1 MDSVLRAV
9 NRVSQIAALAGDTQ
23 VGSETGGSSMP
34 SLARQLPKI
43 VVVGG
48 QSSGKSSVLEAVVGR
63 DFLPRGTGIVTRRPL
78 ELQLETA
85 ADPNAREYGEFGHNP
100 GQKYYDFEEIRKEI
114 EAETMR
120 HTQKR
125 GTIVSPVPITLRI
138 VSPNL
143 PALSMVD
150 MPGLTKVPIDG
161 QPKSIVVEL
170 ENMARDYVKHENV
183 IILAVTPANADLATS
198 DALRLAREVDPT
210 GERTV
215 GVLTK
220 LDIMDPG
227 TNCRD
232 VLEGMTYQLR
242 NGWIG
247 VVNRGQA
254 DINSRMSMQDAR
266 AKEMGFFNKSD
277 YAGLKNV
284 GTGHLAAD
292 LSEKLVASV
301 RRQLPNISGFV
312 NKSIMD
318 LQRELEA
325 MGGPAAT
332 SRGEMIHLVLTLCR
346 KFETAFAKLIDGGKG
361 GGELILTVFEKR
373 LPDSI
378 EKQPFKK
385 ILEVAYVKRVIEEA
399 DGIQPHLV
407 APEAGYRRMLEEALG
422 YLKDPCEKSVE
433 EVFVL
438 LRRMVDNIAN
448 SDDVRALRRYPTLRR
463 EIVTAAYRSLEAF
476 KEDTRKMVN
485 IMVEMERN
493 YITAEYF
500 RSLQMGKMPD
510 GKVMY
515 TLDGRPVTEEPE
527 GSPEEKHYKRI
538 INQVSG
544 YVREICQQMTQT
556 VPKAIV
562 HCMVLQSKEK
572 LLEGMSASVA
582 GDQEAALKRLLGED
596 DAVMKRR
603 EALTHKL
610 DMLRRAQAE
619 LTTVDAEGFPAAAAV
634 LQRAGFAAQPEA
646 ASKPFYAVPEG
657 HQHSDLSDPA
667 CNIALSRRK
676 DVTLREDV
684 RLTVKGEQKTL
695 GELLKGQKAIVFGV
709 PDCGKVCSET
719 HVPGYLAAWDDLR
732 RLGVTRLLCVAV
744 GDAAAA
750 DAWASKLG
758 AGVADGSKVTVA
770 ADTNGAFTRFMG
782 MDQGPVDGPGARSLR
797 YAAVVDDGTLLKVCV
812 DKTPAEASAS
822 SAALM
827 IAVIKAM
834 H

>member
-23 VGSETGGSSMP
+23 VGDENRGGGLP

-85 ADPNAREYGEFGHNP
+85 ADPEAKEYGEFGHLP
-100 GQKYYDFEEIRKEI
+100 GQKFYDFEEIRREI
-114 EAETMR
+114 EEETRR

-125 GTIVSPVPITLRI
+125 GTIVSPVPMTLRI
-138 VSPNL
+138 VSPHL
-143 PALSMVD
+143 PGLSLVD

-161 QPKSIVVEL
+161 QPKSIVAEL

-220 LDIMDPG
+220 IDIMDPG

-232 VLEGMTYQLR
+232 VLDGHALNLR

-247 VVNRGQA
+247 VVNRGQR
-254 DINSRMSMQDAR
+254 DIDSRMSMNDAR
-266 AKEMGFFNKSD
+266 RKELEFFESTTD
-277 YAGLKNV
+277 YKGLRNV
-284 GTGHLAAD
+284 GTGYLATD

-301 RRQLPNISGFV
+301 RRQLPNISGFL

-318 LQRELEA
+318 LNRELDT
-325 MGGPAAT
+325 MGGPAA
-332 SRGEMIHLVLTLCR
+332 SGRGEMVHAVLTLAR
-346 KFETAFAKLIDGGKG
+346 KFETAFGKLIDGGKG

-373 LPDSI
+373 LPDAI

-385 ILEVAYVKRVIEEA
+385 ILEVNYVKRVIEEA

-407 APEAGYRRMLEEALG
+407 APEAGYRRLLEEALG
-422 YLKDPCEKSVE
+422 YLREPSEKSVE
-433 EVFVL
+433 EVYVL
-438 LRRMVDNIAN
+438 LRRMVDNIAG
-448 SDDVRALRRYPTLRR
+448 SDDLRLLKRYPTLKR
-463 EIVTAAYRSLEAF
+463 ELVTAAYSALDKFRD
-476 KEDTRKMVN
+476 DTRNMVG

-500 RSLQMGKMPD
+500 RTIQMGAMPD

-527 GSPEEKHYKRI
+527 GTIEERHYKRI

-544 YVREICQQMTQT
+544 YVREICTQMTQT

-562 HCMVLQSKEK
+562 HCMVIPAKER
-572 LLEGMSASVA
+572 LLESIQASVA
-582 GDQEAALKRLLGED
+582 GQQEAALKRLLGED
-596 DAVMKRR
+596 DAVAKRR
-603 EALTHKL
+603 EALTQKL
-610 DMLRRAQAE
+610 DMLKRAQGE
-619 LTTVDAEGFPAAAAV
+619 LSTVDV
-634 LQRAGFAAQPEA
+634 
-646 ASKPFYAVPEG
+646 
-657 HQHSDLSDPA
+657 
-667 CNIALSRRK
+667 
-676 DVTLREDV
+676 
-684 RLTVKGEQKTL
+684 
-695 GELLKGQKAIVFGV
+695 
-709 PDCGKVCSET
+709 
-719 HVPGYLAAWDDLR
+719 
-732 RLGVTRLLCVAV
+732 
-744 GDAAAA
+744 
-750 DAWASKLG
+750 
-758 AGVADGSKVTVA
+758 
-770 ADTNGAFTRFMG
+770 
-782 MDQGPVDGPGARSLR
+782 
-797 YAAVVDDGTLLKVCV
+797 
-812 DKTPAEASAS
+812 
-822 SAALM
+822 
-827 IAVIKAM
+827 
-834 H
+834 